1 MTVPADADVGVD
13 RMDNDSQQ
21 KFWTVDAGPTWVAR
35 MKAMDLTLRPVLDEV
50 LRLAAIQSGVRIID
64 IGCGAGTSTLQA
76 AAQTGISGTAL
87 GVDISQTLLEAA
99 RSRAQGQQNLAFL
112 LADAQTHPFKA
123 KSCDCMISRFG
134 VMFFADPPA
143 AFANMARALSPGG
156 RMVFATWGAI
166 SENPYFTL
174 PAQIAAEVIGRPPKA
189 DPDAPG
195 PLSLRETSLVEALLE
210 KAGLTDITAVE
221 TPMMLTPT
229 GGVEDVAELLCD
241 IGSAQ
246 RVLLH
251 FNATKADRARLAT
264 ALAGPLCQYETAKG
278 IRIPALINMFSA
290 RKPA

>member
-1 MTVPADADVGVD
+1 
-13 RMDNDSQQ
+13 MDNENQQ
-21 KFWTVDAGPTWVAR
+21 KFWTQDAGPTWVAQ
-35 MKAMDLTLRPVLDEV
+35 MAVMDETLKPVLDQV
-50 LRLAAIQSGVRIID
+50 LRLAAIRPGDRVVD

-99 RSRAQGQQNLAFL
+99 RSRAQGQQHLAFL
-112 LADAQTHPFKA
+112 LADAQTHPFEA
-123 KSCDCMISRFG
+123 ESCDCMISRFG
-134 VMFFADPPA
+134 VMFFADPAA

-174 PAQIAAEVIGRPPKA
+174 PAQVAAEVIGRPPKG

-195 PLSLRETSLVEALLE
+195 PLSLRDTDRVVSLLDQ
-210 KAGLTDITAVE
+210 AGLSEITVAE
-221 TPMMLTPT
+221 TPLMLTPW
-229 GGVEDVAELLCD
+229 GGAEDVAALLCD

-251 FNATKADRARLAT
+251 FGSDQADRARLAK
-264 ALAGPLCQYETAKG
+264 ALAVTMRQFETPQG

-290 RKPA
+290 RNPA